1 MYVLH
6 ERNHAHF
13 WSGLLGPWVKGL
25 RPKLLLPPIPE
36 AWTKRTQS
44 ESAKQ
49 GEVRGHAQVLTHP
62 IKHHQLIDGGQ
73 DKPFALT
80 HGASVAGKN

>member
-1 MYVLH
+1 M
-6 ERNHAHF
+6 
-13 WSGLLGPWVKGL
+13 
-25 RPKLLLPPIPE
+25 
-36 AWTKRTQS
+36 KRTQS

-80 HGASVAGKN
+80 HGASVAENKRAGKN